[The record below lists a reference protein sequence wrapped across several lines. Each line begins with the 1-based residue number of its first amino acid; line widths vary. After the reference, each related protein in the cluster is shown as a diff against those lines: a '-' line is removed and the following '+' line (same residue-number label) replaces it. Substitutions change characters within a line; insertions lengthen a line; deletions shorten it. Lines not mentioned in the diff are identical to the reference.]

1 MKRTLIACAVI
12 ACAAAVGV
20 AVAASP
26 EVDKAIK
33 TIQSAT
39 ADPAK
44 LKLFCSVAD
53 DDDEDNAADAKAGA
67 KPEAKE
73 EKADPAEEKAEAD
86 ALKQLGADVAA
97 ALAVG
102 EKLAEDSPDATAFA
116 TAMEAITAKCAE

>member
-1 MKRTLIACAVI
+1 MKRTLIACAAI
-12 ACAAAVGV
+12 ACAGGLAI
-20 AVAASP
+20 AASP

-44 LKLFCSVAD
+44 LKLFCLVAE
-53 DDDEDNAADAKAGA
+53 DDEDETPDAKDAKAA
-67 KPEAKE
+67 PE
-73 EKADPAEEKAEAD
+73 EKDDPAEEKQAAD
-86 ALKQLGADVAA
+86 ALKQLGGDVAA

-102 EKLAEDSPDATAFA
+102 EKLADDSPDATAFA

>member
-12 ACAAAVGV
+12 ACAGGLAI
-20 AVAASP
+20 AASP

-44 LKLFCSVAD
+44 LKLFCLVAE
-53 DDDEDNAADAKAGA
+53 DDEEDAADAKGGKAA
-67 KPEAKE
+67 PE
-73 EKADPAEEKAEAD
+73 EKDDPAEEKQAAD
-86 ALKQLGADVAA
+86 ALKQLGGDVAA

-102 EKLAEDSPDATAFA
+102 EKLADDSPDAEEFG

>member
-12 ACAAAVGV
+12 ACAGGLAI
-20 AVAASP
+20 AASP

-44 LKLFCSVAD
+44 LKLFCGVAD
-53 DDDEDNAADAKAGA
+53 DDDEEADAKAD
-67 KPEAKE
+67 AKE
-73 EKADPAEEKAEAD
+73 EKDDPAEEKQAAD
-86 ALKQLGADVAA
+86 ILKKLGGDVAA
-97 ALAVG
+97 AWAVG
-102 EKLAEDSPDATAFA
+102 EKLAEGSPDATEFA

>member
-12 ACAAAVGV
+12 ACAGGLAL
-20 AVAASP
+20 AASP

-53 DDDEDNAADAKAGA
+53 DDDDDDNAADAKDD
-67 KPEAKE
+67 KD
-73 EKADPAEEKAEAD
+73 DPAEEKQAAD
-86 ALKQLGADVAA
+86 ALKQLGADFAA
-97 ALAVG
+97 AWAVG
-102 EKLAEDSPDATAFA
+102 EKLEEGSPDGAEFA
-116 TAMEAITAKCAE
+116 TAMEAIAAKCE